1 MLSRDGTET
10 ENQFALM
17 TRMYILGISCF
28 YHDASVALVK
38 DGELLFAGEE
48 ERWRREKHYNEFPS
62 MAVDAALKYAGITI
76 NDIDYIAFYEKPFR
90 KFERMLRT
98 QIQSWPRGY
107 LMFMRSLPSWLKR
120 KLWVPVL
127 LQKEAGYKGKVV
139 FVEHHLAHAA
149 SSFFVSP
156 FEEAAI
162 LTLDGVGEDATT
174 SMGVGRGNKI
184 ELTHEINF
192 PHSLGLFYSMV
203 TAWLG
208 FKVNSGEGKIMGL
221 ASYGKPRFRKEFED
235 IIKIADDG
243 SFHLNMDY
251 FAYTKK
257 MSMIGAK
264 MIKVFGPPRQASE
277 AMSEISMDMAATLQ
291 TVLEEVEVKLARS
304 LRAKTGMDYLCI
316 AGGVGLNSLANWR
329 IMREVPYKDVFI
341 QPAAGDGGTSVGAAM
356 YLWCQLLGNERKY
369 VMEHAYTG
377 DGYTDEEIEKYL
389 QSHEIPY
396 RTAPMEEI
404 VKTAA
409 RSLAEGKIVGWFHG
423 RMEFGPRALLNRSI
437 LANPMIH
444 DMKDVLNARVK
455 HREPFRPFAPIVPVD
470 NYQEYFDMHIPS
482 PFMLLIGDVHKD
494 KKDVIPAVTHVDGTA
509 RVQTLT
515 ESQNPLAYQLL
526 KEFGKLTG
534 VPVLLN
540 TSFNIRGE
548 PIVHSPADAY
558 KCLEQTDMDYLFIG
572 KFILDKKDIGKKEL
586 SKEAR
591 ERIAA
596 DSAITR

>member
-1 MLSRDGTET
+1 MH
-10 ENQFALM
+10 
-17 TRMYILGISCF
+17 ILGISCF

-38 DGELLFAGEE
+38 DGELVFAAEE
-48 ERWRREKHYNEFPS
+48 ERWRREKHYNEFPA
-62 MAVDAALKYAGITI
+62 MAVEAALKHAGITLK
-76 NDIDYIAFYEKPFR
+76 DIDYVAFYEKPFR

-98 QIQSWPRGY
+98 NIHSWPRGY
-107 LMFMRSLPSWLKR
+107 LMFMQSLPSWLKR
-120 KLWVPVL
+120 KLWIPMIIE
-127 LQKEAGYKGKVV
+127 KETGYKGKIV
-139 FVEHHLAHAA
+139 FVEHHQAHAA

-156 FEEAAI
+156 FKEAAI
-162 LTLDGVGEDATT
+162 LTLDGVGEDTTT

-192 PHSLGLFYSMV
+192 PHSLGLLYSMV

-221 ASYGKPRFRKEFED
+221 ASYGKPKYRKEFED
-235 IIKIADDG
+235 IVRVAADG

-257 MSMIGAK
+257 MSMIGPK
-264 MIKVFGPPRQASE
+264 MFKVFGPPRDAND
-277 AMSEISMDMAATLQ
+277 AMSQISMDMAATVQ
-291 TVLEEVEVKLARS
+291 AVLEEIEVKLARS
-304 LRAKTGMDYLCI
+304 LKERTGMDYLCI

-356 YLWCQLLGNERKY
+356 YLWYQLLGNERTY

-377 DGYTDEEIEKYL
+377 DGFTNEEIERYL
-389 QSHEIPY
+389 QTNEIPY
-396 RTAPMEEI
+396 RTAPIDEI
-404 VKTAA
+404 VAKAA
-409 RSLAEGKIVGWFHG
+409 KALADGKIIGWFHG
-423 RMEFGPRALLNRSI
+423 RMEFGPRALMNRSI
-437 LANPMIH
+437 VANPCIH

-455 HREPFRPFAPIVPVD
+455 HREPFRPFAPVTPVED
-470 NYQEYFDMHIPS
+470 YQKYFDMHIPS
-482 PFMLLIGDVHKD
+482 PFMLLIGDVHED
-494 KKDVIPAVTHVDGTA
+494 KKAVIPAVTHVDGTA
-509 RVQTLT
+509 RVQTIT
-515 ESQNPLAYQLL
+515 ASQNPLAHRLI

-558 KCLEQTDMDYLFIG
+558 KCLEQTDMDYLFMG
-572 KFILDKKDIGKKEL
+572 NFIIDKKDIGKKEL

-591 ERIAA
+591 ARIAA